1 MKLNLKE
8 KIFNLLAKNFFGLNY
23 NFSEAKDFNST
34 KELENNGVNILYKN
48 NLDSI
53 ASKALDNSKTIKF
66 SNDFNIYACG
76 VEKFETSE
84 RIGIWEYYYKNE
96 VENKNLK
103 KYKIID
109 YSKNKQDLFY
119 PTGEEHIRVLEN
131 GTVETY
137 YKSGELEKISR
148 KTATEIIFEY
158 SFFQNG
164 KLKEKRAFYK
174 EHLIGEYELYKEDG
188 ILLKKAF
195 YNAQG
200 ELDGFYQEFYSNS
213 KLKIETFYINGKKIA
228 FEKEFYEN
236 GQLRSCYLY
245 SENKKIKLFGIF
257 LDNGANI

>member
-109 YSKNKQDLFY
+109 YSRNKQDLFY

-131 GTVETY
+131 GTIETY
-137 YKSGELEKISR
+137 YRSGELEKISR

-245 SENKKIKLFGIF
+245 SEKKKIKLFGIF